1 MKTQIIATA
10 ALTCLLSTS
19 SYAQTAVG
27 TGIGTSE
34 ATAVSGAV
42 AIAGSGGR
50 ATATGG
56 QGGNST
62 ATGGTATGGQ
72 GGQGGQGGRGGRA
85 VSTGSNSNSALTI
98 NTPAN
103 TRNEQVVSG
112 TTTSNVN
119 QNVSGSTTSNINQRV
134 SGSTTVRSAPSMVA
148 PGLAAAGLETCLG
161 SASGTVSA
169 IGFGIG
175 GGSTYAD
182 EGCQA
187 RLDSRTLY
195 AYGLKAAAVA
205 RLCQRVDIWRSMPDM
220 CAQYWPVG
228 QPYPAGVYVAPA
240 GVAIT
245 MSASGGSGET
255 LRIVNGKTGVE
266 GDCINYSHTK
276 QKCYQWAGEAPHKSR
291 VAALPPPQ
299 RIVIKPKPKAPP
311 EPPKVEPVKVTEPQ
325 L

>member
-1 MKTQIIATA
+1 MYKRVSA
-10 ALTCLLSTS
+10 ASAVCLLMATS
-19 SYAQTAVG
+19 ALAQT
-27 TGIGTSE
+27 T
-34 ATAVSGAV
+34 
-42 AIAGSGGR
+42 
-50 ATATGG
+50 TATGVG
-56 QGGNST
+56 ISGAESNSGALAVANNRGN
-62 ATGGTATGGQ
+62 G
-72 GGQGGQGGRGGRA
+72 
-85 VSTGSNSNSALTI
+85 NSNSSLTV
-98 NTPAN
+98 NNPAN
-103 TRNEQVVSG
+103 TNSNINQTVSGRTQQDINSTVSG

-119 QNVSGSTTSNINQRV
+119 QNVSGSTTSRLV
-134 SGSTTVRSAPSMVA
+134 SSGTTTVRTAPSMVA

-228 QPYPAGVYVAPA
+228 QPYPAGIYVAPA

-245 MSASGGSGET
+245 MSASGGGET
-255 LRIVNGKTGVE
+255 VRVVNGRTGIE
-266 GDCINYSHTK
+266 GDCVNYSHTK
-276 QKCYQWAGEAPHKSR
+276 QKCYQWAGEAPRKQR
-291 VAALPPPQ
+291 VANITTPQ
-299 RIVIKPKPKAPP
+299 RIVVKPKPKP
-311 EPPKVEPVKVTEPQ
+311 ELPREVTEPPTP
-325 L
+325 